1 MPVQLWT
8 VDCQESTWSWSL
20 LNNPLKSWYLHLAR
34 KYHNSLSMLY
44 DRKGLPSD
52 SQYGLLCHLNQKP
65 KRQNER
71 KWHAVHWLY
80 NLGIMLFSVYFPKKF
95 SVSGLWAGDSSPHQS
110 LSRLQDL
117 IYKHS
122 LVNIQVRYNQRCNFT
137 IQKYQFSLFYTT
149 TVNTNWRVIL
159 L

>member
-1 MPVQLWT
+1 MNCRLSR
-8 VDCQESTWSWSL
+8 VDLIMIFAEQPAQIL
-20 LNNPLKSWYLHLAR
+20 IYLHLTR

-122 LVNIQVRYNQRCNFT
+122 LVNIQVKYNQRCNFYYSE
-137 IQKYQFSLFYTT
+137 ISIFF
-149 TVNTNWRVIL
+149 IL
-159 L
+159 YNHSKHKLKSNLTLI